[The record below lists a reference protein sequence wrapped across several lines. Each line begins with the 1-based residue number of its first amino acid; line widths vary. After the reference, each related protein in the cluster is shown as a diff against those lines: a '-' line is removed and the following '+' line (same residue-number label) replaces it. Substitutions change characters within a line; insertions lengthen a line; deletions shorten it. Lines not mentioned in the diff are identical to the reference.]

1 MIIRAMTTQFATG
14 FGSGEGAAS
23 TAAESALA
31 DLDGEADFV
40 VVFCSSSYD
49 YDKVV
54 ETVRAQTGE
63 ASLIGASTAGEF
75 TDEQAGEGG
84 IVVTAIASDEMI
96 FYTGI
101 GHGLS
106 DDLHGAV
113 EEAAAQI
120 PDEQADHPHR
130 VGINLHDGLTGR
142 GEEIAMLAYQQFP
155 IPFSGGSAGDDIAL
169 EETFVFHNDQIAT
182 DSIVLAVIGS
192 EKPFA
197 LGVEHGHEPVSEP
210 LAVTEADGSVVHE
223 LDGKPAFAA
232 FADAV
237 DDVAQE
243 RYGID
248 PHAVEAGDEEFVEL
262 LTRFQFGIKSGG
274 DDYKV
279 RWAGPTPSTDGPMA
293 FATTIPEGTELTVMD
308 SSRDN
313 QIEAARQSAEN
324 TLGAMADAELAGALV
339 FGCACQGAI
348 LGERFGESVDE
359 MTAEL
364 GVPLAGFQTYGE
376 ICMQEGEMRGYHNT
390 TSSVLG
396 FPE

>member
-1 MIIRAMTTQFATG
+1 MPTQFATG
-14 FGSGEGAAS
+14 FGSGEEAAS

-31 DLDGEADFV
+31 DLDGDADFV
-40 VVFCSSSYD
+40 VVFCSSAYEYD
-49 YDKVV
+49 DVV
-54 ETVRAQTGE
+54 ASIRAQTGE
-63 ASLIGASTAGEF
+63 APLIGASTSGEF

-84 IVVTAIASDEMI
+84 IAVTAIASDEMA

-106 DDLHGAV
+106 EDLHGAV

-120 PDEQADHPHR
+120 PDKQADYPHR

-169 EETFVFHNDQIAT
+169 EETFVFHNDEVAT
-182 DSIVLAVIGS
+182 DSIVLAVLAS

-197 LGVEHGHEPVSEP
+197 LGVDHGHEPVSEP
-210 LAVTEADGSVVHE
+210 LAVTDADGSVVNE
-223 LDGKPAFAA
+223 LDDKPAFEA
-232 FADAV
+232 FADAIA
-237 DDVAQE
+237 DVAQQ

-248 PHAVEAGDEEFVEL
+248 PHTVEAGGEDFVEL

-274 DDYKV
+274 DNYKV
-279 RWAGPTPSTDGPMA
+279 RWAGPTPDTGGPMA

-308 SSRDN
+308 SSRQN
-313 QIEAARQSAEN
+313 QIEAARNSAVN
-324 TLGAMADAELAGALV
+324 ARDAMADEEMAGALV
-339 FGCACQGAI
+339 FDCACQGAI
-348 LGERFGESVDE
+348 LGEQFGQSVDE
-359 MTAEL
+359 MVAEL

-376 ICMQEGEMRGYHNT
+376 ICMQQGEMRGYHNT
-390 TSSVLG
+390 TSSVLV

>member
-1 MIIRAMTTQFATG
+1 MPTQFATG
-14 FGSGEGAAS
+14 FGSGEEAAS

-31 DLDGEADFV
+31 DLDGDADFV
-40 VVFCSSSYD
+40 VVFCSSAYEYD
-49 YDKVV
+49 DVV
-54 ETVRAQTGE
+54 ASIRAQTGE
-63 ASLIGASTAGEF
+63 APLIGASTSGEF
-75 TDEQAGEGG
+75 TDEQAGDGG
-84 IVVTAIASDEMI
+84 IAVTAIASDEMA

-106 DDLHGAV
+106 EDLHGAV

-120 PDEQADHPHR
+120 PDKQADYPHR

-169 EETFVFHNDQIAT
+169 EETFVFHNDEVAT
-182 DSIVLAVIGS
+182 DSIVLAVLAS

-197 LGVEHGHEPVSEP
+197 LGVDHGHEPVSEP
-210 LAVTEADGSVVHE
+210 LAVTDADGSVVNE
-223 LDGKPAFAA
+223 LDDKPAFEA
-232 FADAV
+232 FADAIA
-237 DDVAQE
+237 DVAQQ

-248 PHAVEAGDEEFVEL
+248 PHTVEAGGEDFVEL

-274 DDYKV
+274 DNYKV
-279 RWAGPTPSTDGPMA
+279 RWAGPTPDTGGPMA

-308 SSRDN
+308 SSRQN
-313 QIEAARQSAEN
+313 QIEAARNSAVN
-324 TLGAMADAELAGALV
+324 ARDAMANEEMAGALV
-339 FGCACQGAI
+339 FDCACQGAI
-348 LGERFGESVDE
+348 LGEQFGQSVDE
-359 MTAEL
+359 MVAEL

-376 ICMQEGEMRGYHNT
+376 ICMQQGEMRGYHNT
-390 TSSVLG
+390 TSSVLV

>member
-1 MIIRAMTTQFATG
+1 MPTQFATG
-14 FGSGEGAAS
+14 YGSGEEAAS

-31 DLDGEADFV
+31 DLDGDADFV
-40 VVFCSSSYD
+40 VVFCSSAYEYD
-49 YDKVV
+49 DVV
-54 ETVRAQTGE
+54 ASIRAQTGE
-63 ASLIGASTAGEF
+63 APLIGASTSGEF

-84 IVVTAIASDEMI
+84 IAVTAIASDEMA

-106 DDLHGAV
+106 EDLHGAV

-120 PDEQADHPHR
+120 PDEQADYPHR

-169 EETFVFHNDQIAT
+169 EETFVFHNDEVAT
-182 DSIVLAVIGS
+182 DSIVLAVLAS

-197 LGVEHGHEPVSEP
+197 LGVDHGHEPVSEP
-210 LAVTEADGSVVHE
+210 LAVTDADGSVVNE
-223 LDGKPAFAA
+223 LDDKPAFEA
-232 FADAV
+232 FADAIA
-237 DDVAQE
+237 DVAQQ

-248 PHAVEAGDEEFVEL
+248 PHTVEAGGEDFVEL

-313 QIEAARQSAEN
+313 QIEAARQSAVN
-324 TLGAMADAELAGALV
+324 THEAMGGAELAGALV